1 MVWEKESWAPR
12 AWIISGTTV
21 SLSLGRPLEDH
32 SVASLN
38 VHGPTVLGRCQGPLS
53 FSGQTIDYFCNL
65 HIFIYLF
72 IFWLVV

>member
-53 FSGQTIDYFCNL
+53 FLDRQLI
-65 HIFIYLF
+65 IFVICIFLIF
-72 IFWLVV
+72 FFWLAG